1 MKRLSSALIFSVL
14 AGTSFSASGRE
25 IYLSCSLTA
34 PEHVVQQCSF
44 AFDSEKSTFFWVEG
58 HQQFKIIRN
67 TSTQL
72 WASHEMKFGDFSHDA
87 TDFRLNLVTGTAKIN
102 YLQKP
107 SAAEIAT
114 CKKKTRWGA
123 VKTSWY
129 FQRNPRTVSAK
140 LYNMQSSDGGTQQ
153 RSREEGALSSVNV
166 GHQHLPPQLIDG
178 FEISTMALK
187 SPLPTELEAV
197 REKALRAIRP
207 LKPLVSSRDHD
218 SKTPFL
224 AQRTKAGQ
232 ELPSYYLVYFLLV
245 DLFGFPH
252 AGKWEK
258 TAWSVAVDWH
268 GLGFLIEHRKMGLG
282 VFVQDVERDEA
293 AAREIVIRIKKAV
306 RAAQP
311 FFDWLAG
318 EAVSHSEVNVV
329 NKVSSLY
336 GRYVFLRDSYRS
348 KSDEYVKRKTERV
361 VTQGSSPGGGTWTQV
376 SFPAL
381 HLIAESNWLAI
392 SAVEAFF
399 AWTEHIFIH
408 VALMTG
414 KKLTAT
420 DVTEMA
426 EADWSVKFQSALD
439 LTDSDAKT
447 HYDRL
452 ISLRKELRN
461 YVAHGAFGKQG
472 EAFFFHSGA
481 GAVPVLLPHKIGS
494 YKFKLAHGLSFDVS
508 AAFSAM
514 DDFITYLWSGERAP
528 AERYIQQTELPLI
541 LPYVHDG
548 TYSRAMNSV
557 EDMEDFVHNLSRE
570 FDRSADMD
578 W

>member
-1 MKRLSSALIFSVL
+1 
-14 AGTSFSASGRE
+14 
-25 IYLSCSLTA
+25 
-34 PEHVVQQCSF
+34 
-44 AFDSEKSTFFWVEG
+44 
-58 HQQFKIIRN
+58 
-67 TSTQL
+67 
-72 WASHEMKFGDFSHDA
+72 
-87 TDFRLNLVTGTAKIN
+87 
-102 YLQKP
+102 
-107 SAAEIAT
+107 
-114 CKKKTRWGA
+114 
-123 VKTSWY
+123 
-129 FQRNPRTVSAK
+129 
-140 LYNMQSSDGGTQQ
+140 
-153 RSREEGALSSVNV
+153 
-166 GHQHLPPQLIDG
+166 
-178 FEISTMALK
+178 MALK

-207 LKPLVSSRDHD
+207 LKSLV

-224 AQRTKAGQ
+224 AQRTNASR

-245 DLFGFPH
+245 ELLGFPH
-252 AGKWEK
+252 DGKWEK

-268 GLGFLIEHRKMGLG
+268 GRAFLIEYRKMGLG
-282 VFVQDVERDEA
+282 VFAQDVERDEA
-293 AAREIVIRIKKAV
+293 AAHEIVIRIKKAV

-311 FFDWLAG
+311 FFEWLAG
-318 EAVSHSEVNVV
+318 DAVSRSEVNVV
-329 NKVSSLY
+329 NNASSLH
-336 GRYVFLRDSYRS
+336 GRYVFLRDSYYS
-348 KSDEYVKRKTERV
+348 KKDEYVKRKTERV
-361 VTQGSSPGGGTWTQV
+361 TTQGSSPGGIEWTQV
-376 SFPAL
+376 SFPAV

-414 KKLTAT
+414 KKATAME
-420 DVTEMA
+420 VTEMA

-452 ISLRKELRN
+452 FSLRKELRN

-481 GAVPVLLPHKIGS
+481 GAVPVLLPHKVGS
-494 YKFKLAHGLSFDVS
+494 LKFMLAHGLRFDAS
-508 AAFSAM
+508 AAFRAM
-514 DDFITYLWSGERAP
+514 EDFITYLWSGDRAP
-528 AERYIQQTELPLI
+528 AERYIQQTDLPLI

-557 EDMEDFVHNLSRE
+557 EDMEDFVHDLSAE
-570 FDRSADMD
+570 FDRSANMD